1 MRACQERDR
10 LQERENCGFAKRA
23 VVPFLTFTRFEP
35 KTIPKCK
42 LCLQNVPEPCESRC
56 TLKPALAPPSA
67 VGGQNVFIPSESRSL
82 LFLYSLSVF
91 PIGNTPFMRFTHSSI
106 VRTCGEYAKRTNEMF
121 SIGKHQV
128 KHRLSFSTRYFL
140 RKYFVRSTNSP
151 CLQAEAFPAKGED
164 IKKARGRKSPAGV
177 YV

>member
-1 MRACQERDR
+1 MKKALAPCR
-10 LQERENCGFAKRA
+10 LVRQY
-23 VVPFLTFTRFEP
+23 
-35 KTIPKCK
+35 
-42 LCLQNVPEPCESRC
+42 VPEPC
-56 TLKPALAPPSA
+56 
-67 VGGQNVFIPSESRSL
+67 ESRSL

-106 VRTCGEYAKRTNEMF
+106 VRTFGEYAKRTNEMF

-164 IKKARGRKSPAGV
+164 IKKLVEIKEIPKHVRRIITRICSKLTFFAFYEKK
-177 YV
+177 